1 MKLRIA
7 PPLLTLILAAF
18 ATPTA
23 FALAEAPNG
32 SGGSDSLG
40 AALPESDANGVYHLD
55 ISTQEGMEENAY
67 LLGKQSAKYTLK
79 NDVSI
84 SYTNSNPLPNS
95 NITFTSADNAYKLSF
110 DSCTSSPFRLDT
122 ESVTFENLKGLKFS
136 GASTAIIKDHTPR
149 ATVLSVRNVTDSTD
163 NTPDVEITNCTGGPN
178 FYTNQVD
185 MSQNGDIQIHHNTP
199 GNYLIYSYGDI
210 NLADN
215 GNISID
221 NNTTD
226 YQKFIDTLGA
236 LTIQGNKNISLSDN
250 IMGTTLIY
258 AFEGVQINGNGDI
271 LIDGNKGSRTRLIDA
286 GNIEVK
292 NNGNI
297 TVSDNEAMHIFY
309 NHNSQAAIDISG
321 NKNVRFENNTNAN
334 DGEGAI
340 YSYGAVVMN
349 DNDEVVFD
357 KQAVYLRGDHDSACI
372 SANSLEMKGND
383 KVSFTGNKG
392 DGSYGSTIIDTNL
405 DATISGSKLVE
416 IIGNDGFNSDG
427 NLNNLMVAGE
437 SLNLSS
443 NDTLKIENNAGMIA
457 GKKVN
462 ITNNGSV
469 TFSGNRQNSTFSE
482 HIEASDGDLNIAGN
496 NQVVF
501 EKNYVRNSD
510 ADFRVGTYLEAWAGS
525 ANLSAKE
532 GGSIE
537 FNDRAY
543 ILSTKDINLNGDY
556 VDAEGKT
563 QKATGDI
570 VFTGKHA
577 ESNIND
583 VLASHNLERKASN
596 DEINY
601 ARTSDLRCT
610 NATLQG
616 GTLRVEDKAVVNINI
631 NGGSGLSVTDGSHA
645 TVKIDNAELN
655 MGDSYSKYAI
665 NIGNTGTLTM
675 ANEAKLMASTLDI
688 ATGATLA
695 AVGSSGVS
703 ALSSSMYNTAVAG
716 NIVANLTLEAGSTLV
731 ADGASFTM
739 GDNCVLTFVAATGK
753 ELINLELSFGVAYT
767 ADDQVLLFS
776 GVDSVQFMVDGEA
789 LTDTSVQAS
798 KFFTGDWVNENTMLN
813 YNSATQAVYV
823 QNVNHVI
830 PEPATATLSLLALAG
845 LAARRRR
852 K

>member
-1 MKLRIA
+1 MSE
-7 PPLLTLILAAF
+7 
-18 ATPTA
+18 TP
-23 FALAEAPNG
+23 
-32 SGGSDSLG
+32 
-40 AALPESDANGVYHLD
+40 
-55 ISTQEGMEENAY
+55 Y

-84 SYTNSNPLPNS
+84 SYTISNPLPNS

-136 GASTAIIKDHTPR
+136 GASTAIIKDHNPR

-185 MSQNGDIQIHHNTP
+185 MSQNGDIQIHHNNP
-199 GNYLIYSYGDI
+199 GNHLIYSYGDI

-226 YQKFIDTLGA
+226 YRRFIDTMGS

-250 IMGTTLIY
+250 ILGTILISAY
-258 AFEGVQINGNGDI
+258 KGLQINGNGDI
-271 LIDGNKGSRTRLIDA
+271 LIDGNKGSTNWLIGAD
-286 GNIEVK
+286 NIEVK

-297 TVSDNEAMHIFY
+297 TVSDNETGYGYIFY
-309 NHNSQAAIDISG
+309 NGNSQTAIDISG

-334 DGEGAI
+334 RGEGVI
-340 YSYGAVVMN
+340 YCAGAVVMN

-357 KQAVYLRGDHDSACI
+357 KQAVRLSLDHESACI

-405 DATISGSKLVE
+405 DATISGNKLVE

-443 NDTLKIENNAGMIA
+443 NDTLKIENNSGMIA
-457 GKKVN
+457 GDNVN

-469 TFSGNRQNSTFSE
+469 TFSGNRQKSTI
-482 HIEASDGDLNIAGN
+482 HQHLQASYGDLNIAGN

-510 ADFRVGTYLEAWAGS
+510 ADFRVGTYLHSYAGS
-525 ANLSAKE
+525 TNLSAKE

-537 FNDRAY
+537 FNDRVY
-543 ILSTKDINLNGDY
+543 ISASHNLNLNSDFI
-556 VDAEGKT
+556 DAEGKT

-601 ARTSDLRCT
+601 ARTSNLIC
-610 NATLQG
+610 NNISLQG
-616 GTLRVEDKAVVNINI
+616 GTLRIEDKAVVNIETI
-631 NGGSGLSVTDGSHA
+631 NGGNGLSVTDGSHA

-655 MGDSYSKYAI
+655 MGDSYRKYAI

-798 KFFTGDWVNENTMLN
+798 KFFTGEWVNENTILN
-813 YNSATQAVYV
+813 YDSATQAVYV
-823 QNVNHVI
+823 QNVNYVI
-830 PEPATATLSLLALAG
+830 PEPATATLSLLALAA

>member
-1 MKLRIA
+1 MKLYINIA
-7 PPLLTLILAAF
+7 LRAVLLTAITSTTLANTTSLVTYPSTINGYITDCIINTYNDDTQTY
-18 ATPTA
+18 TP
-23 FALAEAPNG
+23 
-32 SGGSDSLG
+32 
-40 AALPESDANGVYHLD
+40 
-55 ISTQEGMEENAY
+55 
-67 LLGKQSAKYTLK
+67 
-79 NDVSI
+79 
-84 SYTNSNPLPNS
+84 
-95 NITFTSADNAYKLSF
+95 
-110 DSCTSSPFRLDT
+110 
-122 ESVTFENLKGLKFS
+122 
-136 GASTAIIKDHTPR
+136 IIY
-149 ATVLSVRNVTDSTD
+149 N
-163 NTPDVEITNCTGGPN
+163 NT
-178 FYTNQVD
+178 
-185 MSQNGDIQIHHNTP
+185 
-199 GNYLIYSYGDI
+199 
-210 NLADN
+210 
-215 GNISID
+215 GNISINSNQVQQIMRAGD
-221 NNTTD
+221 APITFENND
-226 YQKFIDTLGA
+226 DINIINNNINQGA
-236 LTIQGNKNISLSDN
+236 FFSNGVINFQGNQNITIAGN
-250 IMGTTLIY
+250 TGNGTIFTGSQ
-258 AFEGVQINGNGDI
+258 GVYFNHNGDI
-271 LIDGNKGSRTRLIDA
+271 AVKENSNNY
-286 GNIEVK
+286 NIFHAYDDIELK

-297 TVSDNEAMHIFY
+297 TVSNNGLATNIIY
-309 NHNSQAAIDISG
+309 SWTGNVDISDNQKVHFTRNTTESTYQPWG
-321 NKNVRFENNTNAN
+321 PFAVIESSASVIINNNTEILFEGQSIIAGSAEDTTGINAKSLKIEKN
-334 DGEGAI
+334 GLVAFK
-340 YSYGAVVMN
+340 
-349 DNDEVVFD
+349 DN
-357 KQAVYLRGDHDSACI
+357 KMS
-372 SANSLEMKGND
+372 
-383 KVSFTGNKG
+383 
-392 DGSYGSTIIDTNL
+392 GSYGSTLFVIEENVDISQNTN
-405 DATISGSKLVE
+405 VE
-416 IIGNDGFNSDG
+416 ITSNDGTNSDG
-427 NLNNLMVAGE
+427 NINHLMIVGE

-443 NDTLKIENNAGMIA
+443 NDTLKIENNAGKIA
-457 GKKVN
+457 GKNVN

-469 TFSGNRQNSTFSE
+469 TFSGNRMNSTFNA
-482 HIEASDGDLNIAGN
+482 HIDTEQGDLNITGN
-496 NQVVF
+496 DQVVF

-510 ADFRVGTYLEAWAGS
+510 EDFRVGTYLEAWAGS

-532 GGSIE
+532 GGSIK

-543 ILSTKDINLNGDY
+543 ITASHNINLNSDY

-583 VLASHNLERKASN
+583 LLASHNLERKASN
-596 DEINY
+596 DELNY
-601 ARTSDLRCT
+601 ARTSDLHCT

-655 MGDSYSKYAI
+655 MGDSNRKYAI

-703 ALSSSMYNTAVAG
+703 ALSSTMYNTAVAG

-739 GDNCVLTFVAATGK
+739 GDNCVLTFEAVTGK
-753 ELINLELSFGVAYT
+753 ELINLGLSFGVAYT

-798 KFFTGDWVNENTMLN
+798 KFFTGEWVNENTILN
-813 YNSATQAVYV
+813 YDSATQAVYV
-823 QNVNHVI
+823 QNVNYVI

>member
-1 MKLRIA
+1 MLVPL
-7 PPLLTLILAAF
+7 PPT
-18 ATPTA
+18 
-23 FALAEAPNG
+23 
-32 SGGSDSLG
+32 
-40 AALPESDANGVYHLD
+40 DANGTYLVD
-55 ISTQEGMEENAY
+55 ITSQDSLSETPY

-122 ESVTFENLKGLKFS
+122 ESVTFENLKGLKFN
-136 GASTAIIKDHTPR
+136 GASTAIIKDHNPR

-199 GNYLIYSYGDI
+199 GDHLIYSYGDI

-221 NNTTD
+221 NNTVD
-226 YQKFIDTLGA
+226 YQYFIYTWGS

-250 IMGTTLIY
+250 ILGTSLIY
-258 AFEGVQINGNGDI
+258 ASEGVQINGNGDI
-271 LIDGNKGSRTRLIDA
+271 LIDGNIGSRTMLVNAD
-286 GNIEVK
+286 NIEVK

-309 NHNSQAAIDISG
+309 NDNSQATIDISG

-340 YSYGAVVMN
+340 LSYGAVVMN

-357 KQAVYLRGDHDSACI
+357 KQAVHLSGDRDSACI

-457 GKKVN
+457 GDNVN

-469 TFSGNRQNSTFSE
+469 TFSGNRQNSTINE
-482 HIEASDGDLNIAGN
+482 HIDASYGDLNIAGN

-510 ADFRVGTYLEAWAGS
+510 ADFRVGTYLSSYAGS
-525 ANLSAKE
+525 TNLSAKE

-543 ILSTKDINLNGDY
+543 ISASHNINLNGDY

-601 ARTSDLRCT
+601 ARTSDLIC
-610 NATLQG
+610 NNISLQG

-798 KFFTGDWVNENTMLN
+798 KFFTGEWVNENTMLN
-813 YNSATQAVYV
+813 YDSATQAVYV

-830 PEPATATLSLLALAG
+830 PEPATATLSLLALAA

>member
-1 MKLRIA
+1 MLVPL
-7 PPLLTLILAAF
+7 PPT
-18 ATPTA
+18 
-23 FALAEAPNG
+23 
-32 SGGSDSLG
+32 
-40 AALPESDANGVYHLD
+40 DANGTYLVD
-55 ISTQEGMEENAY
+55 ITSQDSLSETPY

-136 GASTAIIKDHTPR
+136 GASTAIIKDHTTS

-199 GNYLIYSYGDI
+199 GNRLIYSGDI

-221 NNTTD
+221 NNTVD
-226 YQKFIDTLGA
+226 YRDFIYTWGS

-250 IMGTTLIY
+250 ILGTTLIY
-258 AFEGVQINGNGDI
+258 ASEGVQINGNGDI
-271 LIDGNKGSRTRLIDA
+271 LIDGNIGSRNTLINAGNNA

-297 TVSDNEAMHIFY
+297 TVSDNETGHIFY
-309 NHNSQAAIDISG
+309 TSNSQAAIDISG

-334 DGEGAI
+334 DGEGVI
-340 YSYGAVVMN
+340 YSAGAVVMN

-357 KQAVYLRGDHDSACI
+357 KQAVYLRDNYQSACI

-383 KVSFTGNKG
+383 KVAFTGNKG
-392 DGSYGSTIIDTNL
+392 DGSHGSTIIDTNL

-457 GKKVN
+457 GDNVN

-469 TFSGNRQNSTFSE
+469 TFSGNRQKSTISE
-482 HIEASDGDLNIAGN
+482 HIDASYGDMNIAGN

-510 ADFRVGTYLEAWAGS
+510 ADFRVGTHLGSFAGS
-525 ANLSAKE
+525 TNLSAKE

-543 ILSTKDINLNGDY
+543 IDASYNLNLNSDY

-601 ARTSDLRCT
+601 ARTSDLRC
-610 NATLQG
+610 NNISLQG

-631 NGGSGLSVTDGSHA
+631 RNGSGFSVTDGSHA

-798 KFFTGDWVNENTMLN
+798 KFFTGEWVNENTMLN
-813 YNSATQAVYV
+813 YDSATQAVYV

-830 PEPATATLSLLALAG
+830 PEPATATLSLLALAA